1 MTANG
6 QHSLKLDIS
15 KELFFENFDDPDIK
29 EKVKKITISIVQGDQ
44 QNQYTGFGIETSEL
58 SPEEMSKVIGHYTEN
73 YRDPEMLFQLLG
85 RELKERFREREERL
99 PESKE
104 KSVPGRNGKGKE
116 KRLLND
122 TKNTE

>member
-1 MTANG
+1 MVLGNFILP
-6 QHSLKLDIS
+6 HWKSLWIP
-15 KELFFENFDDPDIK
+15 FFQVSNFILQSTIK

-85 RELKERFREREERL
+85 RELKERFREQEERL
-99 PESKE
+99 PEAK
-104 KSVPGRNGKGKE
+104 K
-116 KRLLND
+116 KRSGP
-122 TKNTE
+122 ER

>member
-1 MTANG
+1 MTAND

-15 KELFFENFDDPDIK
+15 KELFFENFDDPGIK

-44 QNQYTGFGIETSEL
+44 QKQYIGFGIETSEL
-58 SPEEMSKVIGHYTEN
+58 SPEEISKVIDHYTEN

-99 PESKE
+99 PEAK
-104 KSVPGRNGKGKE
+104 K
-116 KRLLND
+116 KRSGP
-122 TKNTE
+122 ER

>member
-58 SPEEMSKVIGHYTEN
+58 SPEEMSRVIGHYTEN

-85 RELKERFREREERL
+85 RDLKERFREREERL
-99 PESKE
+99 PEAK
-104 KSVPGRNGKGKE
+104 K
-116 KRLLND
+116 KRSGP
-122 TKNTE
+122 ER

>member
-44 QNQYTGFGIETSEL
+44 QNQYTGCGIETSEL
-58 SPEEMSKVIGHYTEN
+58 SPEEMRKVIGHYTEN

-85 RELKERFREREERL
+85 RKLKERGGEREERL
-99 PESKE
+99 PEAK
-104 KSVPGRNGKGKE
+104 K
-116 KRLLND
+116 KRSGP
-122 TKNTE
+122 ER

>member
-1 MTANG
+1 MTAND

-15 KELFFENFDDPDIK
+15 KELFFENFDDPGIK

-44 QNQYTGFGIETSEL
+44 QKQYIGFGIETSEL
-58 SPEEMSKVIGHYTEN
+58 SPEEISKVIDHYTEN

-99 PESKE
+99 PEAK
-104 KSVPGRNGKGKE
+104 K
-116 KRLLND
+116 KRS
-122 TKNTE
+122 EPER

>member
-1 MTANG
+1 MADNN
-6 QHSLKLDIS
+6 QHSLEFNIS

-99 PESKE
+99 PEAK
-104 KSVPGRNGKGKE
+104 K
-116 KRLLND
+116 KRS
-122 TKNTE
+122 EPER

>member
-15 KELFFENFDDPDIK
+15 KELFFENFVDPDIK

-58 SPEEMSKVIGHYTEN
+58 SPEEMRKVIGHYTEN

-85 RELKERFREREERL
+85 RKLKERFWEREERL
-99 PESKE
+99 PEAK
-104 KSVPGRNGKGKE
+104 K
-116 KRLLND
+116 KRSGP
-122 TKNTE
+122 ER

>member
-1 MTANG
+1 MADNN
-6 QHSLKLDIS
+6 QHSLEFNIS
-15 KELFFENFDDPDIK
+15 KELFFENFDDPGIK

-85 RELKERFREREERL
+85 RELKEKFREREERL
-99 PESKE
+99 PEAK
-104 KSVPGRNGKGKE
+104 K
-116 KRLLND
+116 KRS
-122 TKNTE
+122 EPER

>member
-1 MTANG
+1 MVYNN
-6 QHSLKLDIS
+6 QHSFEFNIR

-58 SPEEMSKVIGHYTEN
+58 SLEEMSKVIGHYTEN

-99 PESKE
+99 PEAK
-104 KSVPGRNGKGKE
+104 K
-116 KRLLND
+116 KRSGP
-122 TKNTE
+122 ER

>member
-1 MTANG
+1 MADNN
-6 QHSLKLDIS
+6 QHSLEFNIS

-99 PESKE
+99 PEAK
-104 KSVPGRNGKGKE
+104 K
-116 KRLLND
+116 KRSGP
-122 TKNTE
+122 ER

>member
-1 MTANG
+1 MADNN
-6 QHSLKLDIS
+6 QHSLEFNIS

-58 SPEEMSKVIGHYTEN
+58 SLEEMSKVIGHYTEN

-99 PESKE
+99 PEAK
-104 KSVPGRNGKGKE
+104 K
-116 KRLLND
+116 KRS
-122 TKNTE
+122 EPER

>member
-15 KELFFENFDDPDIK
+15 KELFFENPDDPDIK

-99 PESKE
+99 PEAK
-104 KSVPGRNGKGKE
+104 K
-116 KRLLND
+116 KRSGP
-122 TKNTE
+122 ER

>member
-6 QHSLKLDIS
+6 QHSLKLNIS

-44 QNQYTGFGIETSEL
+44 QKQYIGFGIETSEL
-58 SPEEMSKVIGHYTEN
+58 SPEEISKVIDHYTEN

-99 PESKE
+99 PEAK
-104 KSVPGRNGKGKE
+104 K
-116 KRLLND
+116 KRS
-122 TKNTE
+122 EPER

>member
-58 SPEEMSKVIGHYTEN
+58 SPEEMNKVIDHYTEN
-73 YRDPEMLFQLLG
+73 YGDPEMLFQLL
-85 RELKERFREREERL
+85 RKNLKESFREREERL
-99 PESKE
+99 PEAK
-104 KSVPGRNGKGKE
+104 K
-116 KRLLND
+116 KRSGL
-122 TKNTE
+122 ER

>member
-1 MTANG
+1 MADNN
-6 QHSLKLDIS
+6 QHSLEFNIS
-15 KELFFENFDDPDIK
+15 KELFFENFDGPDIK

-85 RELKERFREREERL
+85 RELKEKFREREERL
-99 PESKE
+99 PEAK
-104 KSVPGRNGKGKE
+104 K
-116 KRLLND
+116 KRS
-122 TKNTE
+122 EPER

>member
-1 MTANG
+1 MADNN
-6 QHSLKLDIS
+6 QHSLEFNIS

-58 SPEEMSKVIGHYTEN
+58 SPEEMSKVIGHYTES

-99 PESKE
+99 PEAK
-104 KSVPGRNGKGKE
+104 K
-116 KRLLND
+116 KRS
-122 TKNTE
+122 EPER